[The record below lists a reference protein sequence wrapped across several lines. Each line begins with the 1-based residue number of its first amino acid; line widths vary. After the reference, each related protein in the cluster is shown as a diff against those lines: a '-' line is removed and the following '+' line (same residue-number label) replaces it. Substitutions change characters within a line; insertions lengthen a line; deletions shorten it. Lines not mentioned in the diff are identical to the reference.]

1 MGRKMG
7 IIMGALAL
15 VIVSTLIVLTVGA
28 PQGDKGGTPGGGDEG
43 PNTAEMDKLVVVV
56 NVGVS
61 KKVSLEEAREL
72 ESFLEDALGM
82 PVDVVYP
89 TSSAAIIESL
99 RFGHAQVALG
109 PGSLVGA
116 LALKVA
122 DVEMPL
128 VEYREV
134 IVDGEKTV
142 SPYYYSYFIVLKD
155 SPYRYLSELRGKR
168 ACFPSPTSTSGF
180 IMPMKLMVDRGLI
193 DPKGAEE
200 PRELA
205 ERFFGEVAFGGGY
218 AQCWEALRKGQVD
231 VAVIAGDV
239 VESLYWEAMN
249 NSRVLL
255 LEEGGQAVAGPN
267 PSHVVLVSKRLDP
280 ALRQRVIDAL
290 LRLNERPELMRKY
303 VSAIFVRFGERSVE
317 EHLGPLM
324 DALETIGLFEYYL
337 GR

>member
-1 MGRKMG
+1 MGEGRDTTATDR
-7 IIMGALAL
+7 II
-15 VIVSTLIVLTVGA
+15 IVA
-28 PQGDKGGTPGGGDEG
+28 
-43 PNTAEMDKLVVVV
+43 

-61 KKVSLEEAREL
+61 KKVSLEEAKEL
-72 ESFLEDALGM
+72 ETFLEGVLGV
-82 PVDVVYP
+82 PVEIRYP
-89 TSSAAIIESL
+89 TSGAAIVESL
-99 RFGHAQVALG
+99 RFGHAHVALG

-116 LALKVA
+116 LALRVA

-134 IVDGEKTV
+134 IVDGRKVV
-142 SPYYYSYFIVLKD
+142 SPYYYSYFIVLRD
-155 SPYRYLSELRGKR
+155 SPYRYLSELKGKR

-180 IMPMKLMVDRGLI
+180 IMPMKLMVENGYI
-193 DPKGAEE
+193 DPKGVDE

-205 ERFFGEVAFGGGY
+205 ERFFGEVVFGGGY

-231 VAVIAGDV
+231 VTVMAGDV

-249 NSRVLL
+249 SSRVLL
-255 LEEGGQAVAGPN
+255 LDGGKAVAGPN
-267 PSHVVLVSKRLDP
+267 PSHVVLISRRLSP
-280 ALRQRVIDAL
+280 ELRERVVDVL

-303 VSAIFVRFGERSVE
+303 VSAIFVRFGERSAE

-324 DALETIGLFEYYL
+324 DALEKIGLLEYYL